1 MKIKKRYIIIAFL
14 LLVIGGGYLYKKM
27 NNNLQIQC
35 NAADKKIEIYQVKD
49 NTKQSIEECWTA
61 IDTDTLYTF
70 NVGDVISLSFPKKP
84 DIIEIREIL
93 LNPSTKT
100 SLYRKVSDQQILY
113 TIDQNCVKYSIPDN
127 IATRLS
133 SNPPEVD
140 MRAYIVKLRINHREV
155 LYTFLIKTNSIL

>member
-1 MKIKKRYIIIAFL
+1 
-14 LLVIGGGYLYKKM
+14 M

>member
-1 MKIKKRYIIIAFL
+1 MLRI
-14 LLVIGGGYLYKKM
+14 
-27 NNNLQIQC
+27 
-35 NAADKKIEIYQVKD
+35 KKIEIYQVKD

-155 LYTFLIKTNSIL
+155 LYTFFDKN

>member
-1 MKIKKRYIIIAFL
+1 MLRI
-14 LLVIGGGYLYKKM
+14 
-27 NNNLQIQC
+27 
-35 NAADKKIEIYQVKD
+35 KKIEIYQVKD